1 MCSSDLNEY
10 LQTYKIEYISMNKS
24 VKCDT
29 DLEENALPP
38 DNYQNLQNF
47 IIKPEIYDRYEEIYK
62 GFYKRKADF

>member
-1 MCSSDLNEY
+1 
-10 LQTYKIEYISMNKS
+10 MNKS